1 MYYTPPATRTQNQ
14 ESPIKQNAKPNNEN
28 RNRGFDVKTLWLKL
42 RKAGTQ
48 HRMVDLF
55 YLLFCILSPL
65 YLEFTVKAVNR
76 TVFNARIF
84 FYITLFTASFGIFT
98 YLICRLFP
106 KRRTRL
112 IVTALITAAETLL
125 FGTEMMLYQTFFHH
139 YQGLGMIFD
148 QAGDVA
154 TGFANETVGS
164 ITANIFKI
172 LLLFLPLAVL
182 FVFSRAIVRSARPKG
197 LFKKGSFAA
206 MFLCFFLATALVYT
220 DNDGIPSDKDYYTS
234 SYTTTDA
241 MSRFGIL
248 SGARLELKYALFG
261 SPAKDI
267 TNILEDDLTMPDEP
281 VAEEPDV
288 PVEYGLNALEIDFAA
303 RAAASSGD
311 IKELDEYFAAQTPS
325 KKNEYT
331 GMFEGKNCIFITA
344 ESFTPYFVSPETTPT
359 LYKMMTEGFVFN
371 EYYQPAWGV
380 STSDGEYSGLTG
392 LVPLGGIN
400 SMKRSQNNN
409 MYTTLGNSF
418 SRLGYFTEA
427 YHANSHTFYDRDKTH
442 PNLGYGK
449 FIGYGNGIEAKDEI
463 PNVDEH
469 PGVNKHWPQS
479 DIEAI
484 DTIVPWFVDK
494 QPFHVYYMSVSGHPL
509 YTFKG
514 NYISY
519 KNYDLVANLPYSD
532 EVKAYIACNL
542 EFEYAMASLMR
553 QLEEAGIAD
562 DTVIVI
568 NPDHYPY
575 GLDKGFE
582 GNTKDYFSELVG
594 HEIDTNFERHKNALI
609 IYCSDMEEPIVVD
622 EPCYSLDILPTLSN
636 LFGFEF
642 DSRLYTG
649 RDVMSDA
656 VPLVLFRNYSWIT
669 DKGRYNSQTREFI
682 PNEGV
687 TVDDDYVS
695 QVSKVVRGKI
705 YVAGQ
710 ILETDYFDSLFG

>member
-1 MYYTPPATRTQNQ
+1 
-14 ESPIKQNAKPNNEN
+14 
-28 RNRGFDVKTLWLKL
+28 
-42 RKAGTQ
+42 
-48 HRMVDLF
+48 
-55 YLLFCILSPL
+55 
-65 YLEFTVKAVNR
+65 
-76 TVFNARIF
+76 
-84 FYITLFTASFGIFT
+84 
-98 YLICRLFP
+98 
-106 KRRTRL
+106 
-112 IVTALITAAETLL
+112 
-125 FGTEMMLYQTFFHH
+125 
-139 YQGLGMIFD
+139 
-148 QAGDVA
+148 
-154 TGFANETVGS
+154 
-164 ITANIFKI
+164 
-172 LLLFLPLAVL
+172 LFLPLGLL
-182 FVFSRAIVRSARPKG
+182 FVFSRAIVRSARPRT
-197 LFKKGSFAA
+197 LFKRSCFAA
-206 MFLCFFLATALVYT
+206 MFFCFFLAGILVHTA
-220 DNDGIPSDKDYYTS
+220 NNGIPSDKDYYTS
-234 SYTTTDA
+234 AYTTTDA

-248 SGARLELKYALFG
+248 SGARLEIKYTLFG
-261 SPAKDI
+261 NDSAKQMID
-267 TNILEDDLTMPDEP
+267 NDVSMPEEP
-281 VAEEPDV
+281 VGEIEKEPTV
-288 PVEYGLNALEIDFAA
+288 YGENSLDIDFAA
-303 RAAASSGD
+303 RAQNGSDPD
-311 IKELDEYFAAQTPS
+311 IVELDEYFAAQTPS
-325 KKNEYT
+325 KQNEYT

-344 ESFTPYFVSPETTPT
+344 ESFTPYFISPEMTPT

-392 LVPLGGIN
+392 LVPLGGVN

-427 YHANSHTFYDRDKTH
+427 YHANDNTYYDRDKTH
-442 PNLGYGK
+442 PNLGYGR
-449 FIGYGNGIEAKDEI
+449 FIGYGNGIEATDER
-463 PNVDEH
+463 
-469 PGVNKHWPQS
+469 PGVADHWPQS

-484 DTIVPWFVDK
+484 DTIVPMFADK
-494 QPFHVYYMSVSGHPL
+494 APFHVYYMSVSGHPL

-519 KNYDLVANLPYSD
+519 KNRDLVADLPYSD

-542 EFEYAMASLMR
+542 EFEYAMQHLLE
-553 QLEEAGIAD
+553 QLEAAGIAD

-582 GNTKDYFSELVG
+582 GNTKDYFSELTGFTV
-594 HEIDTNFERHKNALI
+594 DTEFERHKNALI

-656 VPLVLFRNYSWIT
+656 VPLVIFRNYSWIT
-669 DKGRYNSQTREFI
+669 DKGSYNSQTREFI

-687 TVDDDYVS
+687 TVADDYVS
-695 QVSKVVRGKI
+695 QVSKVVRSKV

-710 ILETDYFDSLFG
+710 ILETDYFDSIFG

>member
-1 MYYTPPATRTQNQ
+1 MYYSPKATPPVPEKQDIIPQ
-14 ESPIKQNAKPNNEN
+14 QKQNTE
-28 RNRGFDVKTLWLKL
+28 RNAPQFDIKKLWLSL
-42 RKAGTQ
+42 RRAGTG
-48 HRMVDLF
+48 RRVGDLF
-55 YLLFCILSPL
+55 YLIYCILTPL
-65 YLEFTVKAVNR
+65 YMELAVKAVNR

-84 FYITLFTASFGIFT
+84 FYILFFSAAWGIFT

-112 IVTALITAAETLL
+112 AVTALITALEVVL
-125 FGTEMMLYQTFFHH
+125 FATEMILYQTFFHH

-154 TGFANETVGS
+154 TGFGAETAGS
-164 ITANIFKI
+164 IAAYIFEV
-172 LLLFLPLAVL
+172 LLLALPLALL
-182 FVFSRAIVRSARPKG
+182 FIFSRAIVRSARPKSS
-197 LFKKGSFAA
+197 FKRICMAA
-206 MFLCFFLATALVYT
+206 MFCCFFIATALVYT
-220 DNDGIPSDKDYYTS
+220 ASDGIPSDKDYYTS

-248 SGARLELKYALFG
+248 SGARLEIKYTLFG
-261 SPAKDI
+261 NSSAKQIID
-267 TNILEDDLTMPDEP
+267 NNVSMPDEP
-281 VAEEPDV
+281 ADDLPDL
-288 PVEYGLNALEIDFAA
+288 PTEYGENSLGIDFAA
-303 RAAASSGD
+303 RAEAATD
-311 IKELDEYFAAQTPS
+311 PAIKELDEYFAAQTPS
-325 KKNEYT
+325 KQNEYT

-344 ESFTPYFVSPETTPT
+344 ESFTPYFVSPEMTPT
-359 LYKMMTEGFVFN
+359 LYMMMNEGFVFN
-371 EYYQPAWGV
+371 NYYQPAWGV

-400 SMKRSQNNN
+400 SMKESQNNN

-449 FIGYGNGIEAKDEI
+449 FIGYGNGIEGT
-463 PNVDEH
+463 DEH
-469 PGVNKHWPQS
+469 PGVADHWPQS

-519 KNYDLVANLPYSD
+519 KNKELVANLPYSD

-542 EFEYAMASLMR
+542 EFEYAMESLMR

-582 GNTKDYFSELVG
+582 GNAEDYFSELVG
-594 HEIDTNFERHKNALI
+594 HTIDTNFERHKNSLI
-609 IYCSDMEEPIVVD
+609 IYCSDMKEPIIVD

-656 VPLVLFRNYSWIT
+656 VPLVIFRNYSWIT
-669 DKGRYNSQTREFI
+669 DKGSYNSQTREFI

-687 TVDDDYVS
+687 TVADDYVS
-695 QVSKVVRGKI
+695 QVSKVVRSKV

-710 ILETDYFDSLFG
+710 ILETDYFDSIFG

>member
-1 MYYTPPATRTQNQ
+1 MYYSPSADPLVKQEPPKIEQNPNT
-14 ESPIKQNAKPNNEN
+14 SPQKPRFDIKK
-28 RNRGFDVKTLWLKL
+28 LWLKVH
-42 RKAGTQ
+42 RAGSGSKPTD
-48 HRMVDLF
+48 MF
-55 YLLFCILSPL
+55 FLLFCVLSPL
-65 YLEFTVKAVNR
+65 YMELTVKAVNK
-76 TVFNARIF
+76 TVFGWRIF
-84 FYITLFTASFGIFT
+84 FYILLFTASFGILT
-98 YLICRLFP
+98 YLVCRLFP

-112 IVTALITAAETLL
+112 LVTALITGLEAVL
-125 FGTEMMLYQTFFHH
+125 FATEMILYQTFFHH

-154 TGFANETVGS
+154 TGFANETAGS
-164 ITANIFKI
+164 IAAYIFEI
-172 LLLFLPLAVL
+172 IMLFLPLAVL
-182 FVFSRAIVRSARPKG
+182 FVFSHAIVRSARPGK
-197 LFKKGSFAA
+197 LFKKGSIAA
-206 MFLCFFLATALVYT
+206 MSVCFLLANLLVYT
-220 DNDGIPSDKDYYTS
+220 GNAGIPSDKDFYTS
-234 SYTTTDA
+234 AYTTTDA

-248 SGARLELKYALFG
+248 SGARLELKHALFG
-261 SPAKDI
+261 SPAADLGDI
-267 TNILEDDLTMPDEP
+267 LNEDLGMPDEP
-281 VAEEPDV
+281 ISEEPDE
-288 PVEYGLNALEIDFAA
+288 PTDLGPNELNIDFAA
-303 RAAASSGD
+303 RALSSTGD

-325 KKNEYT
+325 NKNEYT
-331 GMFEGKNCIFITA
+331 GMFKGKNCIFITA

-400 SMKRSQNNN
+400 SMKQSQNNN

-442 PNLGYGK
+442 PNLGYTR
-449 FIGYGNGIEAKDEI
+449 FIGYGNGIEAKDDI
-463 PNVDEH
+463 PNEDEH

-484 DTIVPWFVDK
+484 DTIVPWFADK
-494 QPFHVYYMSVSGHPL
+494 APFHVYYMSVSGHPL

-519 KNYDLVANLPYSD
+519 KNRDLVADLPYSD

-542 EFEYAMASLMR
+542 EFEYAMESLMR

-594 HEIDTNFERHKNALI
+594 HEIDTNFERHKNSLI

-649 RDVMSDA
+649 RDVMSEA
-656 VPLVLFRNYSWIT
+656 VPLVIFRNYSWIT

-682 PNEGV
+682 PNAGV
-687 TVDDDYVS
+687 TVDEDYVS
-695 QVSKVVRGKI
+695 QVSKVVRSKV

-710 ILETDYFDSLFG
+710 ILETDYFDSIFG

>member
-1 MYYTPPATRTQNQ
+1 MYYSPPAAPPPNKDSTPVRSEKTA
-14 ESPIKQNAKPNNEN
+14 SNA
-28 RNRGFDVKTLWLKL
+28 GFDFKKLWFRLHY
-42 RKAGTQ
+42 AGCSARIT
-48 HRMVDLF
+48 DLF
-55 YLLFCILSPL
+55 YLLFCILTPL
-65 YLEFTVKAVNR
+65 YMELTVKIVNK

-84 FYITLFTASFGIFT
+84 LYIFFFTASFGLFT

-112 IVTALITAAETLL
+112 FVTAVITALEATL
-125 FGTEMMLYQTFFHH
+125 FATEMILYQTFFHH

-154 TGFANETVGS
+154 TGFATETAGS
-164 ITANIFKI
+164 IAAYIFEI
-172 LLLFLPLAVL
+172 ILLFLPLGLL
-182 FVFSRAIVRSARPKG
+182 FVFSRAIVRSARPRT
-197 LFKKGSFAA
+197 LFKRSCFAA
-206 MFLCFFLATALVYT
+206 MFFCFFLAGILVHTA
-220 DNDGIPSDKDYYTS
+220 NNGIPSDKDYYTS
-234 SYTTTDA
+234 AYTTTDA

-248 SGARLELKYALFG
+248 SGARLEIKYTLFG
-261 SPAKDI
+261 NDSAKQMID
-267 TNILEDDLTMPDEP
+267 NDVSMPEEP
-281 VAEEPDV
+281 VGEIEKEPTV
-288 PVEYGLNALEIDFAA
+288 YGENSLDIDFAA
-303 RAAASSGD
+303 RAQNGSDPD
-311 IKELDEYFAAQTPS
+311 IVELDEYFAAQTPS
-325 KKNEYT
+325 KQNEYT

-344 ESFTPYFVSPETTPT
+344 ESFTPYFISPEMTPT

-392 LVPLGGIN
+392 LVPLGGVN

-427 YHANSHTFYDRDKTH
+427 YHANDNTYYDRDKTH
-442 PNLGYGK
+442 PNLGYGR
-449 FIGYGNGIEAKDEI
+449 FIGYGNGIEATDER
-463 PNVDEH
+463 
-469 PGVNKHWPQS
+469 PGVADHWPQS

-484 DTIVPWFVDK
+484 DTIVPMFADK
-494 QPFHVYYMSVSGHPL
+494 APFHVYYMSVSGHPL

-519 KNYDLVANLPYSD
+519 KNRDLVADLPYSD

-542 EFEYAMASLMR
+542 EFEYAMQHLLE
-553 QLEEAGIAD
+553 QLEAAGIAD

-582 GNTKDYFSELVG
+582 GNTKDYFSELTGFTV
-594 HEIDTNFERHKNALI
+594 DTEFERHKNALI

-656 VPLVLFRNYSWIT
+656 VPLVIFRNYSWIT
-669 DKGRYNSQTREFI
+669 DKGSYNSQTREFI

-687 TVDDDYVS
+687 TVADDYVS
-695 QVSKVVRGKI
+695 QVSKVVRSKV

-710 ILETDYFDSLFG
+710 ILETDYFDSIFG

>member
-1 MYYTPPATRTQNQ
+1 MYYSPSAEPLVKQDPAQNDQ
-14 ESPIKQNAKPNNEN
+14 KPNNLPEKP
-28 RNRGFDVKTLWLKL
+28 RFDIKKLWLKL
-42 RKAGTQ
+42 HRAGTRQ
-48 HRMVDLF
+48 RTVDLF
-55 YLLFCILSPL
+55 YLLFCVLSPL
-65 YLEFTVKAVNR
+65 YMEFVVKAVNK
-76 TVFNARIF
+76 TVFGARIF
-84 FYITLFTASFGIFT
+84 FYITLFTASFGMLT
-98 YLICRLFP
+98 YFVCRLFP

-112 IVTALITAAETLL
+112 FVTAVITAAEAVL
-125 FGTEMMLYQTFFHH
+125 FATEMILYQTFFHH

-154 TGFANETVGS
+154 TGFANETAGS
-164 ITANIFKI
+164 IAAYIFEI

-182 FVFSRAIVRSARPKG
+182 FIFSHAIVRSARPG
-197 LFKKGSFAA
+197 SLFKKGSLMA
-206 MFLCFFLATALVYT
+206 MLVCFLLANILVYT
-220 DNDGIPSDKDYYTS
+220 ENDGIPSDKDYYTS
-234 SYTTTDA
+234 AYTTTDA

-248 SGARLELKYALFG
+248 SGARLELKHVLFG
-261 SPAKDI
+261 SPATDLDDI
-267 TNILEDDLTMPDEP
+267 LSDDLAMPEEPVDEP
-281 VAEEPDV
+281 DT
-288 PVEYGLNALEIDFAA
+288 PVDRSPNALNLDFAA
-303 RAAASSGD
+303 RALTSTGD
-311 IKELDEYFAAQTPS
+311 IKELDEYFAAQSPS
-325 KKNEYT
+325 NKNEYT

-344 ESFTPYFVSPETTPT
+344 ESFTPYFISPETTPT
-359 LYKMMTEGFVFN
+359 LYKMTTEGFVFN

-400 SMKRSQNNN
+400 SMKQSQNNN

-427 YHANSHTFYDRDKTH
+427 YHANSYTFYDRDKTH
-442 PNLGYGK
+442 PNLGYGR
-449 FIGYGNGIEAKDEI
+449 FIGYGNGIEATDER
-463 PNVDEH
+463 
-469 PGVNKHWPQS
+469 PGVADHWPQS

-484 DTIVPWFVDK
+484 DTIVPMFADK
-494 QPFHVYYMSVSGHPL
+494 EPFHVYYMSVSGHPL

-519 KNYDLVANLPYSD
+519 KNKDLVADLPYSD

-542 EFEYAMASLMR
+542 EFEYAMQHLLE
-553 QLEEAGIAD
+553 QLEAAGIAD

-582 GNTKDYFSELVG
+582 GNAKDYFSELVG
-594 HEIDTNFERHKNALI
+594 HEIDTNFERHKNSLI
-609 IYCSDMEEPIVVD
+609 IYCSDMEEPVIVD

-649 RDVMSDA
+649 RDIMSEA
-656 VPLVLFRNYSWIT
+656 VPLVIFRNYSWIT

-695 QVSKVVRGKI
+695 QVSKVVRSKV

-710 ILETDYFDSLFG
+710 ILETDYFGSIFG